1 ANRLVTHFDWNPA
14 PQRDHIG
21 KLTLGSELGHFG
33 GSLRPFGAGAAK
45 SPRRVS
51 LAAGKLEVMGIGL
64 VRLQEHPKPSG
75 AIDHGNRY
83 AVAVLFALVEGADGD
98 CQSHAHPDV
107 PLGDDLRLRRQRAGG
122 DKAGSQSTSN
132 RHERTSLFIVGSGP
146 IAPAR
151 RFGVLRSADYLT
163 CEAVEHRGGRLMSSA
178 VEAFAFERCHLTC
191 AMSSLYGH
199 PTSRGGDGP
208 LRGDPTRHRKHVI

>member
-1 ANRLVTHFDWNPA
+1 MAHRADRFVTHLDRNPA
-14 PQRDHIG
+14 PQRDHIS

-64 VRLQEHPKPSG
+64 VRLQEHPKPAG
-75 AIDHGNRY
+75 AIDHGNRN

-122 DKAGSQSTSN
+122 DKAGGQSTSN
-132 RHERTSLFIVGSGP
+132 RHERTYLLSLAAARSPLPAVLAFSDLP
-146 IAPAR
+146 IISRAR
-151 RFGVLRSADYLT
+151 PLIT
-163 CEAVEHRGGRLMSSA
+163 
-178 VEAFAFERCHLTC
+178 
-191 AMSSLYGH
+191 
-199 PTSRGGDGP
+199 PGDA
-208 LRGDPTRHRKHVI
+208 